1 MAARLAGPWIGYQA
15 RVRPDHT
22 AVADLATGRRLGY
35 RELDDRIGRLAG
47 VLAREYGVA
56 PGDRVAML
64 SRNCAQAFELMYAC
78 GRIGAIFVP
87 FNVRLPDRELAVL
100 ARDADPRLL
109 AGEADLLG
117 RDVATG
123 LPRLG
128 WAGQPGTSGYEPAI
142 AASEPA
148 APVPVDA
155 DDPWVII
162 YTSGTTG
169 RPKGVLVT
177 HAGSEATMLAGCV
190 AGDVTP
196 ASVCLTALPV
206 WHVAGLNLFANPAL
220 FMGGTVL
227 IMQSF
232 EAGVALGL
240 LTRAQEPV
248 THFCGVPAHYQFMEA
263 EPGFAAADLRGFV
276 AGVGGSPVPA
286 ALVESWARR
295 GVALRTIYGISEV
308 GSTVTMTPVTMTPA
322 GGPATGEPG
331 DVGVPMWHLQCR
343 VVSGD
348 RVCAPGE
355 PGELQIS
362 GASVTPGYWRRPAE
376 TAQAIADGWLRTGD
390 VATIGPDGHVRIV
403 DRIKDMYISGGENV
417 YPAEVEEV
425 LYQHPA
431 VSQVAVVGAPDQR
444 WGESGVAWL
453 VLGPGAAARLED
465 IRRWARTRLAAFKVP
480 RDVRLVDE
488 LPRNATGKV
497 LKAELRRRL
506 AADGTI

>member
-1 MAARLAGPWIGYQA
+1 MGTRLAGSWIGYHA
-15 RVRPDHT
+15 RVRPDHL
-22 AVADLATGRRLGY
+22 ALADLGSGQQLSY

-47 VLAREYGVA
+47 VLGRRYGITR
-56 PGDRVAML
+56 GDRVAML

-78 GRIGAIFVP
+78 GRLGAIFVP
-87 FNVRLPDRELAVL
+87 LNVRLSDPELAAL
-100 ARDADPRLL
+100 AADAAPGLL
-109 AGEADLLG
+109 AGEGDLLG
-117 RDVATG
+117 REVAAA
-123 LPRLG
+123 LPRLDWEDG
-128 WAGQPGTSGYEPAI
+128 YAEAVASG
-142 AASEPA
+142 EPA
-148 APVPVDA
+148 AAVPVDA

-190 AGDVTP
+190 AGEVTP

-220 FMGGTVL
+220 FLGATVL
-227 IMQSF
+227 VMESF
-232 EAGVALGL
+232 DAEAALGL
-240 LTRAQEPV
+240 LNRADEPV
-248 THFCGVPAHYQFMEA
+248 THFCGVPAHYQFMQGV
-263 EPGFAAADLRGFV
+263 PGFGVAALRGFV

-286 ALVESWARR
+286 SLVEAWGRR
-295 GVALRTIYGISEV
+295 GVALRTIYGISEA
-308 GSTVTMTPVTMTPA
+308 GSTVTMAPPA
-322 GGPATGEPG
+322 GAGPGSVARGSAAAPG
-331 DVGVPMWHLQCR
+331 DVGVPMWHLRCR
-343 VVSGD
+343 VMAGD
-348 RVCAPGE
+348 RACAPGE

-376 TAQAIADGWLRTGD
+376 TAQAIVDGWLHTGD
-390 VATIGPDGHVRIV
+390 VATIGADGHVRIV

-431 VSQVAVVGAPDQR
+431 VSQAAVVGAPDER

-453 VLGPGAAARLED
+453 VLSPGMRAGPEE
-465 IRRWARTRLAAFKVP
+465 IRGWARARLAAFKVP
-480 RDVRLVDE
+480 RDVRLVGE

-497 LKAELRRRL
+497 LKAELRRRV
-506 AADGTI
+506 AADDGRS

>member
-1 MAARLAGPWIGYQA
+1 
-15 RVRPDHT
+15 
-22 AVADLATGRRLGY
+22 
-35 RELDDRIGRLAG
+35 
-47 VLAREYGVA
+47 
-56 PGDRVAML
+56 ML

-87 FNVRLPDRELAVL
+87 LDVRLSDSELAAL
-100 ARDADPRLL
+100 IADAAPGLL

-117 RDVATG
+117 RDVAAG
-123 LPRLG
+123 LPRLDWTG
-128 WAGQPGTSGYEPAI
+128 RPGEGDYEPAI
-142 AASEPA
+142 APSEPA
-148 APVPVDA
+148 APVPLDA
-155 DDPWVII
+155 DDPWLII

-190 AGDVTP
+190 AGEVTP

-227 IMQSF
+227 VMQGF
-232 EAGVALGL
+232 EAAVALSL
-240 LTRAQEPV
+240 LTRADEPV
-248 THFCGVPAHYQFMEA
+248 THFCGVPAHFQFMEA
-263 EPGFAAADLRGFV
+263 DPGFAAAALRGLV

-286 ALVESWARR
+286 ALVDSWARR
-295 GVALRTIYGISEV
+295 GVALRTIYGISEA
-308 GSTVTMTPVTMTPA
+308 GSTVTMTPAKTPA
-322 GGPATGEPG
+322 AGPGQQSPSGEPG

-343 VVSGD
+343 VMAGD
-348 RVCAPGE
+348 RECAVGE

-453 VLGPGAAARLED
+453 VLSPGVQAGPED
-465 IRRWARTRLAAFKVP
+465 IRSWARARLAAFKVP
-480 RDVRLVDE
+480 RDVRVVGE

-497 LKAELRRRL
+497 LKAELRRRMR
-506 AADGTI
+506 ADGGS

>member
-1 MAARLAGPWIGYQA
+1 MAARLAGSWIGYQA

-35 RELDDRIGRLAG
+35 RELDDRIARLAG

-64 SRNCAQAFELMYAC
+64 SRNGTQAIELMYAC

-87 FNVRLPDRELAVL
+87 LNVRLPDSELAAL
-100 ARDADPRLL
+100 ATDADPRLL

-128 WAGQPGTSGYEPAI
+128 WAGQPGTGGYEPAI

-232 EAGVALGL
+232 EAEVALGL

-295 GVALRTIYGISEV
+295 GVVLRTIYGISEA
-308 GSTVTMTPVTMTPA
+308 GSTVTMTPVTMTPVTMTPA
-322 GGPATGEPG
+322 GPATGEPG
-331 DVGVPMWHLQCR
+331 DVGVP
-343 VVSGD
+343 
-348 RVCAPGE
+348 
-355 PGELQIS
+355 
-362 GASVTPGYWRRPAE
+362 
-376 TAQAIADGWLRTGD
+376 
-390 VATIGPDGHVRIV
+390 
-403 DRIKDMYISGGENV
+403 MYISGGENV

-453 VLGPGAAARLED
+453 VLGPGAAARPED

-497 LKAELRRRL
+497 LKAELRRRMAL
-506 AADGTI
+506 DGTAS